1 MELAPPKEGVYSSD
15 SDEGADDEKHNG
27 VDPDPEFQMFGGYIS
42 DSDSVSNSDPGPEP
56 LSGPGPELE
65 VEIEHDPDPAEYS
78 LFSMY
83 NTRTFKVV

>member
-15 SDEGADDEKHNG
+15 SDEGTDDEKHNG

-42 DSDSVSNSDPGPEP
+42 ESDSVSNSDPTPETIPEP
-56 LSGPGPELE
+56 PE